1 MRKQYK
7 KDTSPR
13 VPQRDKIS
21 DQLEL
26 NIKELE
32 WTEKQK
38 KLIQLINEKETKIV
52 FVKGPAGSSKSICA
66 VYCGLQALKARKT
79 SHIIYSRPILESA
92 DAGSRLGFLPGQLSE
107 KTEPYMR
114 VVNEKL
120 DELLDKTTTERL
132 KKDERVEFTE
142 VNYIRGASLNAVYMI
157 LDEAQNWT
165 LNELITLITRIGK
178 YSKVVI
184 CADISQSDLPF
195 SKQGGFD
202 KLWNV
207 FNDEES
213 EKNGIY
219 RFEFREEDILRSG
232 LCKFIVEKTKDI
244 KKLNNQ
250 AQIPSDWAPS
260 SEK

>member
-1 MRKQYK
+1 MKKTHK

-21 DQLEL
+21 DQLHLE
-26 NIKELE
+26 IKELE

-38 KLIQLINEKETKIV
+38 KLIELINEKETKIV
-52 FVKGPAGSSKSICA
+52 FVKGPAGSSKSICS
-66 VYCGLQALKARKT
+66 VYCGLQALKARRT
-79 SHIIYSRPILESA
+79 SHIIYSRPILESS
-92 DAGSRLGFLPGQLSE
+92 DSGSRLGFLPGQLSE

-120 DELLDKTTTERL
+120 DELLDKGTIERL

-178 YSKVVI
+178 YSKVII
-184 CADISQSDLPF
+184 CADISQSDLPN
-195 SKQGGFD
+195 SKQGGFE
-202 KLWNV
+202 KLWNLFSDV
-207 FNDEES
+207 DS
-213 EKNGIY
+213 EQNGLF
-219 RFEFREEDILRSG
+219 RFEFEEKDILRSN
-232 LCKFIVEKTKDI
+232 LCRFIVEKTKDI
-244 KKLNNQ
+244 KKTNNH
-250 AQIPSDWAPS
+250 PDLFEWKPNSN
-260 SEK
+260 K